1 MSSRTAAMRS
11 LKDIQYHVN
20 MIFELSPNLHHQARP
35 PKIPLKGLGW
45 PEPEKGPQTNTIR
58 ACLGGVLWGENF
70 PRKVRSIFQNIDL
83 MRNTAPKRMQKPHPP
98 ICQ

>member
-45 PEPEKGPQTNTIR
+45 PEPEKRPPNQQKR

-70 PRKVRSIFQNIDL
+70 PRKVRGIFQKLDL
-83 MRNTAPKRMQKPHPP
+83 MRNTAPKKNAKGPP